1 MLAAVAWAAALPPTH
16 IAMLHSR
23 IGIFLWIGM
32 VGMLPCTLHSQ
43 EAASEPSESSVSDE
57 AAEAVA
63 DKVSPT
69 VVPGEEGGETAENE
83 TTEDAGKEKPP
94 VSVPEAKSDDQLHI
108 EMLERLA
115 DQLSRRMRTLKERE
129 EALNARE
136 DAFTEREETARE
148 REAVMGS
155 MEELMQFREEIIKRR
170 EKLPPPQSWQG
181 PPAPN
186 IYGQYA
192 AVVDGETMQFYHKKS
207 AETRVPVASTQKLVT
222 ALLIC
227 HEGNLDELVE
237 VPEEVLNIEPTLVGV
252 KPGERYSRRQLL
264 TSLLV
269 KSGNDIAAT
278 LAITNAGSIEAF
290 ATKMNTFARYIGM
303 IDSHFVNPH
312 GLPAE
317 GQYSTARDIAIAA
330 FEAYQNPD
338 IREMVCKETFD
349 FVFNDGRTYTL
360 YNTNRLLGQMEGC
373 NGMKTGFTYAA
384 GNCLVCSISMNGK
397 ARISVVLKSARPQ
410 VSEDSEALLKWS
422 LDLEMKGEDTSFA
435 TGP

>member
-1 MLAAVAWAAALPPTH
+1 M
-16 IAMLHSR
+16 
-23 IGIFLWIGM
+23 
-32 VGMLPCTLHSQ
+32 
-43 EAASEPSESSVSDE
+43 
-57 AAEAVA
+57 
-63 DKVSPT
+63 
-69 VVPGEEGGETAENE
+69 
-83 TTEDAGKEKPP
+83 
-94 VSVPEAKSDDQLHI
+94 
-108 EMLERLA
+108 
-115 DQLSRRMRTLKERE
+115 
-129 EALNARE
+129 
-136 DAFTEREETARE
+136 
-148 REAVMGS
+148 
-155 MEELMQFREEIIKRR
+155 
-170 EKLPPPQSWQG
+170 
-181 PPAPN
+181 
-186 IYGQYA
+186 
-192 AVVDGETMQFYHKKS
+192 
-207 AETRVPVASTQKLVT
+207 
-222 ALLIC
+222 
-227 HEGNLDELVE
+227 
-237 VPEEVLNIEPTLVGV
+237 LNIEPTLVGV

-312 GLPAE
+312 GLQAE